1 MDEVHYLA
9 DRFRGAV
16 WEEVI
21 IHLPES
27 VALVSLSATVSNA
40 EEFGE
45 WLETVRGATTT
56 IVEER
61 RPVPLYQHVMVGR
74 RMYDLFADDH
84 GGGPARRPR
93 RPRRP
98 RQQGQPRAV
107 PGRPRRRPGG
117 RAGDR
122 RRGRNAPQR
131 RGGARSQG
139 SGRRPY
145 LPSRYDVVER
155 LDAAGLLPAIVF
167 IFSRVGCDAAV
178 QQCLNANLKLTT
190 PAERDDILEFVES
203 RCQDIPEED
212 LHVLGY
218 HDFLDGLSRGIAAHH
233 AGMLPR
239 FKECVEQLFA
249 SGALQ
254 GRLRHRDAGAGH
266 QHAGQ
271 ERGAREALEVER

>member
-1 MDEVHYLA
+1 MTCS
-9 DRFRGAV
+9 
-16 WEEVI
+16 
-21 IHLPES
+21 PT
-27 VALVSLSATVSNA
+27 TV
-40 EEFGE
+40 
-45 WLETVRGATTT
+45 
-56 IVEER
+56 
-61 RPVPLYQHVMVGR
+61 
-74 RMYDLFADDH
+74 
-84 GGGPARRPR
+84 
-93 RPRRP
+93 
-98 RQQGQPRAV
+98 AV
-107 PGRPRRRPGG
+107 PGGPGGPDSKVNPELFRVARDDGRAG

-190 PAERDDILEFVES
+190 PAERDDIVEFVES
-203 RCQDIPEED
+203 RCQHIPDED

-218 HDFLDGLSRGIAAHH
+218 HDFLDGLSRGHRRPPRRDAA
-233 AGMLPR
+233 ALQGVR
-239 FKECVEQLFA
+239 R
-249 SGALQ
+249 GALRLRPLQ

-271 ERGAREALEVER
+271 ERGDREAVEVER